1 MFYSIRVYSSNAIT
15 GIMSVVVIII
25 IAIIIIIVMNIL
37 TTIMMIIID
46 IDIVI
51 RTFILYCTAL

>member
-37 TTIMMIIID
+37 TTIMIIID